1 MKRLRH
7 LKKSADEE
15 KARLM
20 NDQKQRE
27 HDRIRREVEEQ
38 EKKEAE
44 KKLAEIKPRKG
55 KKKPFIGGVRN
66 KL

>member
-1 MKRLRH
+1 MVKNRGSMIEFVEKWRN
-7 LKKSADEE
+7 KK
-15 KARLM
+15 
-20 NDQKQRE
+20 
-27 HDRIRREVEEQ
+27 
-38 EKKEAE
+38 KKEAE